1 MSDKQVF
8 LRNNIQVEPLIYNW
22 FSWIQLIS
30 PVTSALN
37 MVKKNLDIMNSYI
50 MSPQMHAAAISNP
63 FFKGGPFIDLKGE
76 RADEIKA
83 LRDKIVEENPEI
95 FELVSAINELDGLL
109 KSEAKGFALE
119 TLYSKIPKP
128 LQGYVDLYY
137 DLDHK
142 PGYKLMEALLYK
154 SRYYKESN
162 QSIALSEITSDSDRP
177 FIMSTPRL
185 EGPGVCHLKIPFRHD
200 ALDELFKMKRT
211 SNGLNYIKNRLGI
224 TEAQAGLF
232 ESFFT
237 EESPAPYQ
245 PYTGDKVR
253 VRYFGHACILIE
265 TGAVNILVD
274 PVLSYTYESDISRF
288 TYDDLPDVIDYVLVT
303 HSHYDHILIETILQ
317 IRHKVKHIIVG
328 RNLEG
333 ALTDPSLT
341 LILKHLGFKQVIE
354 ISDLQEIP
362 IPNGSITGLP
372 FMGEHHDLFIHSKS
386 SYFVSVKGH
395 KFLIMADSCN
405 MSPAVYEHVHAIV
418 GDADVLFLGME
429 CDGAPVSW
437 PYGPLFKEQV
447 RTDIDRSRRGRGSD
461 YAEAI
466 SLVDIFNPKE
476 AYVYAMGAEPWVHH
490 ILGVSYTDESHPI
503 VQSNMFVSEC
513 ENRGITASRLFGER
527 RSVAKNYFLL
537 RSFHLGVFL
546 AAFCWRKNM
555 FCRARYGR

>member
-8 LRNNIQVEPLIYNW
+8 LRNNIQVEPLIHNW
-22 FSWIQLIS
+22 FAWIQLIS

-37 MVKKNLDIMNSYI
+37 MVKKNVDIMNSYI

-63 FFKGGPFIDLKGE
+63 FFKGGPFIDLKGK
-76 RADEIKA
+76 RAEDVKA
-83 LRDKIVEENPEI
+83 LRDKTVAQNQDL
-95 FELVSAINELDGLL
+95 FELVDALNELDDLL

-128 LQGYVDLYY
+128 IQGYVDLYY

-142 PGYKLMEALLYK
+142 PGYKLLESLLYRSK
-154 SRYYKESN
+154 YYKESG

-185 EGPGVCHLKIPFRHD
+185 EGPDICTINIPFRHE
-200 ALDELFKMKRT
+200 ALDELFRMKRT
-211 SNGLNYIKNRLGI
+211 PNSLNYIKSRLGI
-224 TEAQAGLF
+224 SEAQAALF

-237 EESPAPYQ
+237 EEAPAPYQ
-245 PYTGDKVR
+245 PYTGDSVR

-265 TGAVNILVD
+265 TGEVNILVD

-303 HSHYDHILIETILQ
+303 HSHHDHILIETILQ

-333 ALTDPSLT
+333 VLTDPSLA
-341 LILKHLGFKQVIE
+341 LILQHLGFNNVIE
-354 ISDLQEIP
+354 MSDLREIP

-386 SYFVSVKGH
+386 SYFVTVNGN

-405 MSPAVYEHVHAIV
+405 MSPPVYEHVHEIV

-447 RTDIDRSRRGRGSD
+447 RTDIDKSRRGRGSNF
-461 YAEAI
+461 AEAI

-490 ILGVSYTDESHPI
+490 ILGVAYTSESNPI
-503 VQSNMFVSEC
+503 IQSNMFVAEC
-513 ENRGITASRLFGER
+513 EKRGITASRLFAE
-527 RSVAKNYFLL
+527 KELL
-537 RSFHLGVFL
+537 LEQEASF
-546 AAFCWRKNM
+546 A
-555 FCRARYGR
+555 

>member
-8 LRNNIQVEPLIYNW
+8 LRNNIQVEPLIHNW

-50 MSPQMHAAAISNP
+50 LSPQMHAAAISNP

-76 RADEIKA
+76 RADEVKA
-83 LRDKIVEENPEI
+83 LRDKIVEENQDL
-95 FELVSAINELDGLL
+95 FDLVNAINELDDLL

-119 TLYSKIPKP
+119 TLYSRIPKP

-142 PGYKLMEALLYK
+142 PGYKLLEALLYK
-154 SRYYKESN
+154 SRYYKESG
-162 QSIALSEITSDSDRP
+162 QSVALSEITSDSDRP

-185 EGPGVCHLKIPFRHD
+185 EGIGVCNIKIPFRHE

-211 SNGLNYIKNRLGI
+211 ANGLNYIKNRLGI
-224 TEAQAGLF
+224 TSEQSDLF

-237 EESPAPYQ
+237 EESPVPYQ
-245 PYTGDKVR
+245 PYTGENVR

-265 TGAVNILVD
+265 TGSVNILVD

-333 ALTDPSLT
+333 VLTDPSLP
-341 LILKHLGFKQVIE
+341 LILQHLGFKQVIE
-354 ISDLQEIP
+354 ISDLKEIP

-386 SYFVSVKGH
+386 SYFVSVNGH

-447 RTDIDRSRRGRGSD
+447 RTDIDKSRRGRGSD
-461 YAEAI
+461 FAEAI

-490 ILGVSYTDESHPI
+490 ILGVSYTDDSHPI
-503 VQSNMFVSEC
+503 VQSNMFVKEC
-513 ENRGITASRLFGER
+513 QNRGIIANRLFGE
-527 RSVAKNYFLL
+527 KELL
-537 RSFHLGVFL
+537 LEPE
-546 AAFCWRKNM
+546 AALV
-555 FCRARYGR
+555 